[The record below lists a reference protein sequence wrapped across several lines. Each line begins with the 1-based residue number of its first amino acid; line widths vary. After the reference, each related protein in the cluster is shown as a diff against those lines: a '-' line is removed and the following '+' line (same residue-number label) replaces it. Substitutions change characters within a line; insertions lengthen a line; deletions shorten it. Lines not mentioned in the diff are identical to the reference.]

1 MIHAMLAIL
10 NRCTERSKRRKG
22 VSAFSLF
29 RQYNDSMKRTAV
41 CLIIIIGA
49 LSPSRLLAVAE
60 EPSQQP
66 IAKERLNQV
75 LGPEGG
81 IHVYKDDQ
89 WNVES
94 TIVLPNGERIIKVQP
109 PQSPSMNLGPPL
121 QLHNQTFQ
129 LPAPPPAPAQPPAPE
144 FPQRAR

>member
-1 MIHAMLAIL
+1 MDRMAIYL
-10 NRCTERSKRRKG
+10 S
-22 VSAFSLF
+22 
-29 RQYNDSMKRTAV
+29 
-41 CLIIIIGA
+41 IIIGTVW
-49 LSPSRLLAVAE
+49 PIPLLAAAE
-60 EPSQQP
+60 EPPQQP
-66 IAKERLNQV
+66 SAKERLNQV

-109 PQSPSMNLGPPL
+109 PQSPGFNVGPPL

-129 LPAPPPAPAQPPAPE
+129 LPPPSPAPAHPPAPE

>member
-1 MIHAMLAIL
+1 MTRI
-10 NRCTERSKRRKG
+10 
-22 VSAFSLF
+22 
-29 RQYNDSMKRTAV
+29 AV
-41 CLIIIIGA
+41 CLVIMIGTGWA
-49 LSPSRLLAVAE
+49 SLLPAAAE
-60 EPSQQP
+60 ESPQQP
-66 IAKERLNQV
+66 SAKERLNQV

-94 TIVLPNGERIIKVQP
+94 TTVLPNGERIIKVQP
-109 PQSPSMNLGPPL
+109 PTSPAFNTGPPL

-129 LPAPPPAPAQPPAPE
+129 LPSPPPAPAQPPAPE

>member
-1 MIHAMLAIL
+1 MLA
-10 NRCTERSKRRKG
+10 
-22 VSAFSLF
+22 A
-29 RQYNDSMKRTAV
+29 
-41 CLIIIIGA
+41 
-49 LSPSRLLAVAE
+49 AE
-60 EPSQQP
+60 EPPQQP
-66 IAKERLNQV
+66 SAKERLNQV

-109 PQSPSMNLGPPL
+109 PQSPGFNVGPPL

-129 LPAPPPAPAQPPAPE
+129 LPPPSPAPAHPPAPE